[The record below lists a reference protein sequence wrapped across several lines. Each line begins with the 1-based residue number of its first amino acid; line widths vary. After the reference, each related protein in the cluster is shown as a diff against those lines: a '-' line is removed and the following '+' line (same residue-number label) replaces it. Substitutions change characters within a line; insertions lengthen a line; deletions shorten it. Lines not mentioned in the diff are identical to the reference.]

1 MTAVYITI
9 GAAVFF
15 AVFYWWSIRRARK
28 DGAAGQIVKSA
39 STLTKKDKALNEAE
53 NKIDKEFHKKE
64 PSSRD
69 DIDDFFK
76 RGG

>member
-1 MTAVYITI
+1 MTTI
-9 GAAVFF
+9 YVLVGAAVLF
-15 AVFYWWSIRRARK
+15 AGFYWWSIRQARK

-39 STLTKKDKALNEAE
+39 STLTEKDKALNEAE
-53 NKIDKEFHKKE
+53 IKIDKEFHKKK